1 MKDAAAEKASDIA
14 KAAKQKSQEVK
25 EKLGGQHR
33 DAEL

>member
-14 KAAKQKSQEVK
+14 KAAKQKSQELK
-25 EKLGGQHR
+25 DKLGGQHR